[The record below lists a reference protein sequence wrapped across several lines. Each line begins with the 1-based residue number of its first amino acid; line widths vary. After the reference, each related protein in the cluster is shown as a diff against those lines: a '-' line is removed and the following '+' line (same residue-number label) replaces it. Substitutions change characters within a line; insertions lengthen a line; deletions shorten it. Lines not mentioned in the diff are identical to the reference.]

1 MADHRAWEIRRRL
14 VPLAAAAAVL
24 VAAALPTAASAS
36 EPGDDGGLVVATDRG
51 PVQGTVQGGV
61 REFLGIP
68 YAAAPVGS
76 LRWQPAQDHARWQ
89 GVLDT
94 THFGSPCPQV
104 GGLFGPGS
112 TDEDCLFLNVYTPAR
127 LDPGDRY
134 PVMFWIH
141 GGALVSGA
149 ASLYDPAALVAHGVV
164 VITIN
169 YRLGALGFLAHPALA
184 TSPGGPSGNYGLTD
198 QQAALRWTQRNAGR
212 FGGDARNVTIFGESA
227 GGLSVHSQLV
237 SPLARGLF
245 AKAITESGAYQMVQQ
260 SLAQA
265 EAAGSQYAAGA
276 GCPDQTA
283 ACLRA
288 LPVSTL
294 LAHQAPIYNPDLDGA
309 VLTQSIGPALASG
322 QFSHVPVVEGTNHDE
337 WRLFVAGTEL
347 STHVPLSAAGYV
359 PAIAATLR
367 VSAAVADAIAA
378 RYPLGAF
385 SSPSVALSAV
395 GTDAIFACNAQ
406 TAVTALSRQVP
417 AFQYEFADPD
427 APMRFLPPVSF
438 PTGAY
443 HAAELQYL
451 FDLPQSPVAGAGLT
465 PGQERLSRAMVRS
478 WTQFARTGSPNS
490 PRTPF
495 WPRAGAGM
503 RLETL
508 APPAPVASTG
518 FATEHQC
525 AFWSTPAA

>member
-68 YAAAPVGS
+68 YAVAPVGS

-149 ASLYDPAALVAHGVV
+149 GSLYDPAALVAHGVV

-184 TSPGGPSGNYGLTD
+184 ASPGGPSGNYGLTD

-245 AKAITESGAYQMVQQ
+245 AKAVTESGAYQMIQQ
-260 SLAQA
+260 SLSQA
-265 EAAGSQYAAGA
+265 EAAGSQYAGGA

-288 LPVSTL
+288 LPVATL

-309 VLTQSIGPALASG
+309 VLTQSIGPALANG

-337 WRLFVAGTEL
+337 WRLFVALTEL
-347 STHVPLSAAGYV
+347 TTGHPLAPADYEAAIQHTLGVPAAFAHVLATVDYPLSSYGGN
-359 PAIAATLR
+359 PSIA
-367 VSAAVADAIAA
+367 
-378 RYPLGAF
+378 LGA
-385 SSPSVALSAV
+385 L
-395 GTDAIFACNAQ
+395 GTDAIFACNAR
-406 TAVTALSRQVP
+406 TSLRSMAAFVP
-417 AFQYEFADPD
+417 AFQYEFDD
-427 APMRFLPPVSF
+427 ENAPTGGFPPLSF
-438 PTGAY
+438 PLGAY

-451 FDLPQSPVAGAGLT
+451 FGLGPSALSPD
-465 PGQERLSRAMVRS
+465 QRRLSAAMTS
-478 WTQFARTGSPNS
+478 YWTQFARIGNPNWLG
-490 PRTPF
+490 TPF
-495 WPRAGAGM
+495 WPGYHPDGERFQS
-503 RLETL
+503 L
-508 APPAPVASTG
+508 APPTPAPATG
-518 FATEHQC
+518 FAAEHRC
-525 AFWSTPAA
+525 ALWGG